1 MAKQDGLSVTW
12 SLEYRILEPA
22 TGHGLDHQYC
32 SSNSN
37 PSTAGIVVTHFLN
50 LINLKL
56 KKYCKPYVAFDII
69 FRCFHNSNISRIKD

>member
-1 MAKQDGLSVTW
+1 MLRSSVLAKQDGLSVTW

-37 PSTAGIVVTHFLN
+37 PSTAGIEFTHFIEFN
-50 LINLKL
+50 KTFY
-56 KKYCKPYVAFDII
+56 KKNQFVQ
-69 FRCFHNSNISRIKD
+69 